1 MTGQFRHLVI
11 VYGEEKLLAYTIE
24 DIFQTI
30 VGDWIIVTDDPD
42 YFSFDNDVVS
52 PIHAKQLLGREFKH
66 AIFDARHAF
75 NLDAFAIL
83 SGTLAANSMLILL
96 LPPKLEDWVDQD
108 SLRWNEQA
116 TAIKVPQFANHLM
129 NNINNHQCNYPH
141 FCQLIDLSN
150 QYNRKQLTHFIH
162 SYQERRDPQLMLD
175 CNEQLSLLNRLKVSK
190 NDIILLTAKRGRG
203 KSALAGMLANHY
215 HCWITAPNR
224 NAVATLMA
232 FAPKSTSFYAPDELI
247 VKLNNSESLPD
258 WLIIDE
264 AAMIPLPMLT
274 KLLKYP
280 CRILLTS
287 TVEGYEGTGQG
298 LLLKLF
304 QQISDNKDIGYYQ
317 LKTPIRW
324 ECNDPLEIFVDR
336 LTLTNC
342 NKSIFSKE
350 VHKYEVD
357 IDQVTVSSLTQH
369 QLTSSVKLLVNFFGL
384 LKTAHY
390 QTTLIDLRRLLDATN
405 LKLYKADYQHQLIGT
420 LVLIEEGGLDSD
432 LVEAIIKGYR
442 RPRGN
447 LVAQSLVAHGGV
459 RQAAILNSL
468 RINRIAIDQHFRR
481 QGIASK
487 MINQL
492 IQDSQSKNY
501 DYLSVSF
508 AYSKE
513 ILNFWIKRGFNIV
526 HVGTHKDA
534 SSGSYALMAIYPLS
548 EAGKS
553 LCDGMTQRLS
563 RNWYWLKNRLSLSLP
578 IEVNNY
584 QQLDEGD
591 RQELQLFATTS
602 YAYSA
607 SLSVLYRLA
616 NQIKQLNK
624 SNITS
629 IAPLLLA
636 QFDHVLAD
644 HPIDKHIVKHDHL
657 LGKKTLIKLLRQE
670 VDQLLKIKE
679 LFNEQ

>member
-1 MTGQFRHLVI
+1 M
-11 VYGEEKLLAYTIE
+11 
-24 DIFQTI
+24 
-30 VGDWIIVTDDPD
+30 
-42 YFSFDNDVVS
+42 
-52 PIHAKQLLGREFKH
+52 
-66 AIFDARHAF
+66 
-75 NLDAFAIL
+75 
-83 SGTLAANSMLILL
+83 
-96 LPPKLEDWVDQD
+96 
-108 SLRWNEQA
+108 
-116 TAIKVPQFANHLM
+116 
-129 NNINNHQCNYPH
+129 
-141 FCQLIDLSN
+141 
-150 QYNRKQLTHFIH
+150 
-162 SYQERRDPQLMLD
+162 
-175 CNEQLSLLNRLKVSK
+175 
-190 NDIILLTAKRGRG
+190 
-203 KSALAGMLANHY
+203 
-215 HCWITAPNR
+215 
-224 NAVATLMA
+224 
-232 FAPKSTSFYAPDELI
+232 
-247 VKLNNSESLPD
+247 
-258 WLIIDE
+258 
-264 AAMIPLPMLT
+264 
-274 KLLKYP
+274 
-280 CRILLTS
+280 
-287 TVEGYEGTGQG
+287 
-298 LLLKLF
+298 
-304 QQISDNKDIGYYQ
+304 
-317 LKTPIRW
+317 
-324 ECNDPLEIFVDR
+324 
-336 LTLTNC
+336 
-342 NKSIFSKE
+342 
-350 VHKYEVD
+350 
-357 IDQVTVSSLTQH
+357 
-369 QLTSSVKLLVNFFGL
+369 
-384 LKTAHY
+384 
-390 QTTLIDLRRLLDATN
+390 
-405 LKLYKADYQHQLIGT
+405 
-420 LVLIEEGGLDSD
+420 
-432 LVEAIIKGYR
+432 
-442 RPRGN
+442 
-447 LVAQSLVAHGGV
+447 AHGGV
-459 RQAAILNSL
+459 RQAAIINSL

-563 RNWYWLKNRLSLSLP
+563 RNWYWLKKRLSLSLP
-578 IEVNNY
+578 IEVNNS

-624 SNITS
+624 PNITS

-644 HPIDKHIVKHDHL
+644 HPINKHIVKNDDL